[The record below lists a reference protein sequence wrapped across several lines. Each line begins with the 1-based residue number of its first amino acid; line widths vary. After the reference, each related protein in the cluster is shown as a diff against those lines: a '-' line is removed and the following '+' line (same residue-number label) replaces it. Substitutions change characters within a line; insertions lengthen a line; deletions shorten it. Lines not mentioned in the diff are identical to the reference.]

1 MYGSFLRSRSH
12 SQSLWSDRGV
22 KLRRKLRFEIG
33 NCFCDFTT
41 YFVYLLD
48 NQLFAMQ
55 QLLLNISDSSQVS
68 KLMSLLS
75 TLNYVKVAPY
85 CEENLIVSEKEQ
97 NLIRSRVNNAKPED
111 FNSWDNFIDEFEK

>member
-1 MYGSFLRSRSH
+1 
-12 SQSLWSDRGV
+12 
-22 KLRRKLRFEIG
+22 
-33 NCFCDFTT
+33 
-41 YFVYLLD
+41 
-48 NQLFAMQ
+48 MQ

-85 CEENLIVSEKEQ
+85 CEENLIVAEKEQ

>member
-1 MYGSFLRSRSH
+1 
-12 SQSLWSDRGV
+12 
-22 KLRRKLRFEIG
+22 
-33 NCFCDFTT
+33 
-41 YFVYLLD
+41 
-48 NQLFAMQ
+48 MQ

-68 KLMSLLS
+68 KLMSLLG

-85 CEENLIVSEKEQ
+85 CEENLIVAEKEQ